1 MLEAFKA
8 SVDRDTAQEQR
19 QLRAAAKAAGRSGG
33 GEAVRQPSGG
43 PMVADPGAP
52 DISDNPQAPGTAGAP
67 AGSVSQQGTLP
78 LTREPST
85 TPVRP
90 AQSQAYADLAPGR
103 LAGPSGVQLPF
114 GLPLLLLLQVVAL
127 GLAYFAGTLQ
137 DGSASDGRPEV
148 MADSSGPGSGGVKL
162 LPVVQAS
169 GAATTSTPAV
179 GPARPDPQQS
189 GAPSQLAATRAAD
202 AAFEDPAN
210 RFTIVVF
217 TADNYEVGK
226 ERTWAMFD
234 HLAAA
239 GLDPVT
245 PRAVDG
251 RIYLLVGAESSPGAL
266 EDLKGQIRQMTDPDG
281 KTRPFNDAYVN
292 NIDQYL
298 P

>member
-33 GEAVRQPSGG
+33 GEAGMHPSGG
-43 PMVADPGAP
+43 PMVADSEAPGVPQSSQVPGATR
-52 DISDNPQAPGTAGAP
+52 APEGSASRQGA
-67 AGSVSQQGTLP
+67 LP
-78 LTREPST
+78 LNREPST
-85 TPVRP
+85 TPVQP
-90 AQSQAYADLAPGR
+90 AQNQAYADLAPGR

-114 GLPLLLLLQVVAL
+114 GLPVLLLLLVAAI

-137 DGSASDGRPEV
+137 GGASPDGSPEV
-148 MADSSGPGSGGVKL
+148 MAASSGPGSGGVRL
-162 LPVVQAS
+162 LPAVQAS
-169 GAATTSTPAV
+169 GAVTTSTAAV

-189 GAPSQLAATRAAD
+189 AAQSPVASTRAAD

-266 EDLKGQIRQMTDPDG
+266 EDLKAEIRQMTDPDG
-281 KTRPFNDAYVN
+281 KTRPFSDAYVN